1 MKVEELRTE
10 GRVYRRCFSRLGT
23 AVVGRANAGGTTTAV
38 RKMRGRSGLHVPR
51 AQGALRGQ
59 GLACVEGHRGRVCF
73 PCGGGS
79 RLGGAV
85 LGKVFCRRCFLA
97 AGCVFS
103 WGGLQGWDTW
113 RWVRFCDVGVF
124 WPRGVFSVG
133 RFTRLGCAVPGA
145 SWGRPDGICA
155 PVQAKFQKL
164 SRKPSKGSLCGAVS
178 ACEQRWPSGVKVEV
192 FIVGGDL

>member
-51 AQGALRGQ
+51 AQGARGGQ

-79 RLGGAV
+79 RLGCAA
-85 LGKVFCRRCFLA
+85 LGKVLRCRCFLA
-97 AGCVFS
+97 AVCVF
-103 WGGLQGWDTW
+103 LVAVVQGWDAR

-124 WPRGVFSVG
+124 WPRCVFSWEVYKVG
-133 RFTRLGCAVPGA
+133 MRASRGKLGQAGRNLCAGSGEIPKTLEKAVE
-145 SWGRPDGICA
+145 GIA
-155 PVQAKFQKL
+155 L
-164 SRKPSKGSLCGAVS
+164 R
-178 ACEQRWPSGVKVEV
+178 
-192 FIVGGDL
+192 GGFGL

>member
-1 MKVEELRTE
+1 MKKRPHFSSKVGTFEMKVEELRTE

-51 AQGALRGQ
+51 AQGARGGQ
-59 GLACVEGHRGRVCF
+59 GLACVEGHRGRGCF

-79 RLGGAV
+79 RLGCAA

-103 WGGLQGWDTW
+103 WGGLQGWDAWFRGQVGAGGTEF
-113 RWVRFCDVGVF
+113 VRRFRRNSKNSRESRRRDRF
-124 WPRGVFSVG
+124 AG
-133 RFTRLGCAVPGA
+133 RFRLVN
-145 SWGRPDGICA
+145 
-155 PVQAKFQKL
+155 
-164 SRKPSKGSLCGAVS
+164 
-178 ACEQRWPSGVKVEV
+178 
-192 FIVGGDL
+192 GGDSPG

>member
-51 AQGALRGQ
+51 AQGARGGQ

-79 RLGGAV
+79 RLGCAA
-85 LGKVFCRRCFLA
+85 LGKVFSRRCFLA

-103 WGGLQGWDTW
+103 EVVYKVGMRGSGGKSG
-113 RWVRFCDVGVF
+113 R
-124 WPRGVFSVG
+124 VG
-133 RFTRLGCAVPGA
+133 RKWRTGSGEIPKTLEKAVE
-145 SWGRPDGICA
+145 GIA
-155 PVQAKFQKL
+155 L
-164 SRKPSKGSLCGAVS
+164 R
-178 ACEQRWPSGVKVEV
+178 
-192 FIVGGDL
+192 GGFGL

>member
-51 AQGALRGQ
+51 AQGARGGQ

-79 RLGGAV
+79 RLGCAA
-85 LGKVFCRRCFLA
+85 LGKVFCRRCFSA

-103 WGGLQGWDTW
+103 GGGLQGWDAGFRGQVGAGGTEMAH
-113 RWVRFCDVGVF
+113 RFRRNSKNSRESRRRDRF
-124 WPRGVFSVG
+124 AG
-133 RFTRLGCAVPGA
+133 RFRLVNGGCCRG
-145 SWGRPDGICA
+145 
-155 PVQAKFQKL
+155 
-164 SRKPSKGSLCGAVS
+164 
-178 ACEQRWPSGVKVEV
+178 
-192 FIVGGDL
+192 